1 MEKTARGVARSAGEH
16 PVVEHGA
23 RLGLAANGLL
33 HLLIAWIALR
43 VAWGGSSS
51 EADQG
56 GALATLAGTAAGSA
70 LLWTI
75 AAGFALLALW
85 QITEA
90 FVVHDAKER
99 VKLGAKAVVYL
110 ALVATTVSVVQTGSS
125 SSSDGKTASLTAD
138 LLSAPLGRAAVVVV
152 GLAIIALGVRHVVKG
167 WGKGFLDD
175 LVEHPGRAVVVLARV
190 GYVTKGFALGVVGAL
205 LVTAGLTA
213 DPGRARGLDG
223 ALRALM
229 EAPYG
234 KGLLTGV
241 ALGLAAYGVYSF
253 ARARYARV

>member
-1 MEKTARGVARSAGEH
+1 MVKTARGVARSAGDH
-16 PVVEHGA
+16 PVVEQGA
-23 RLGLAANGLL
+23 RVGLAANGLL
-33 HLLIAWIALR
+33 HLLIAWIALQ

-56 GALATLAGTAAGSA
+56 GALATLAGTALGSA

-90 FVVHDAKER
+90 FVRQDTGER
-99 VKLGAKAVVYL
+99 LKLGAKAVVYL
-110 ALVATTVSVVQTGSS
+110 VLVVTTVSVVQTGSS
-125 SSSDGKTASLTAD
+125 SSSDGQTAGLTAD
-138 LLSAPLGRAAVVVV
+138 LVSAPLGRALVVAV
-152 GLAIIALGVRHVVKG
+152 GLAIVAVGGRHVVKG
-167 WGKGFLDD
+167 WGKGFLED
-175 LVEHPGRAVVVLARV
+175 LVEHPGEAVVALARI
-190 GYVTKGFALGVVGAL
+190 GYVAKGLALGAVGGL
-205 LVTAGLTA
+205 FVTAGLTA
-213 DPGRARGLDG
+213 DPNKAQGLDG

-229 EAPYG
+229 EAPFG
-234 KGLLTGV
+234 KGLLTVV